1 MDIVYK
7 VMFQAMGGLGLFLF
21 GMKLMSEGLQRVA
34 GDRLRSFLEMVST
47 NRVMGAATGALVTAV
62 VQSSSLTTVTVVGFV
77 NAGLLSLTQAVG
89 VVLGANVGT
98 TITAQIIAFKLTT
111 LAPVAIF
118 IGVAI
123 KFFAK
128 RRRTR
133 DVGEVILGF
142 GMLFFGMEMMKNGFK
157 PLRAHPDF
165 GSFFLMFDASTMF
178 GVLLC
183 VVTGAALTMLVQ
195 SSSATV
201 GITMALA
208 SQGLLTL
215 PGAIALILGENIG
228 TTITAELA
236 SIGGNLTARR
246 AARAHTMFNVLGVGI
261 VLLIFNPFVG
271 FIEWFTSTVMDMGP
285 VNDGN
290 ISRFIANS
298 HTMFNVFNACFFLI
312 FLPFLVKAAVK
323 LTHGQEKHE
332 DLIDLGRTKHL
343 DDRYIDNPSVAL
355 TQAREETVRM
365 GNIAQEMYRDVTD
378 VMFNRKMAQLS
389 RWRQREEALDRLQ
402 RLITEFLVKVSQ
414 GNITEAESREIASL
428 MRMVNNIERV
438 GDATE
443 NLAELVEEMIENNL
457 NLADDG
463 KRDYQEIRTTV
474 ANFVELVVR
483 GIAERDRGIMEQAQ
497 TMEDDIDF
505 MRERMR
511 DDYLGRLRSG
521 VCTIDP
527 GLLFVDMLTNFEKIG
542 DYCYNIAQAVAGKRQ
557 Y

>member
-1 MDIVYK
+1 MDLVYK
-7 VMFQAMGGLGLFLF
+7 VAFQAMGGLGLFLF
-21 GMKLMSEGLQRVA
+21 GMKLMSEALQRVA
-34 GDRLRSFLEMVST
+34 GDKLRSFLEMVST
-47 NRVMGAATGALVTAV
+47 NRWVGAATGALVTAV

-77 NAGLLSLTQAVG
+77 NAGLLSLSQAVG
-89 VVLGANVGT
+89 VILGANVGT
-98 TITAQIIAFKLTT
+98 TITAQIIAFKLSS

-123 KFFAK
+123 KFFSK
-128 RRRTR
+128 RRRSR
-133 DVGEVILGF
+133 DIGEVILGF

-165 GSFFLMFDASTMF
+165 ESFFLVFDASTMF

-183 VVTGAALTMLVQ
+183 VVTGAGLTMLVQ

-215 PGAIALILGENIG
+215 PGAVALILGENIG

-246 AARAHTMFNVLGVGI
+246 AARAHTMFNVLGVGM
-261 VLLIFNPFVG
+261 VLLFFNPFVG
-271 FIEWFTSTVMDMGP
+271 MVQWVTSSLMQTGP
-285 VNDGN
+285 VDDSNV
-290 ISRFIANS
+290 SRFIANS
-298 HTMFNVFNACFFLI
+298 HTMFNVLNACFFLV
-312 FLPFLVKAAVK
+312 FLPLLVKAAVR
-323 LTHGQEKHE
+323 LTHGKEKQE

-343 DDRYIDNPSVAL
+343 DERYIDNPSVAL
-355 TQAREETVRM
+355 AQAREETVRM
-365 GNIAQEMYRDVTD
+365 GTIAQEMYRDVTE
-378 VMFNRKMAQLS
+378 VMFNRKLELLS

-402 RLITEFLVKVSQ
+402 RQITEFLVKVSQ
-414 GNITEAESREIASL
+414 GNITEAESMEIASL
-428 MRMVNNIERV
+428 MRMVNNIERT

-457 NLADDG
+457 HLADQG

-474 ANFVELVVR
+474 ANFLELVIR
-483 GIAERDRGIMEQAQ
+483 GISERDRGIMEQAQ

-511 DDYLGRLRSG
+511 DDYLGRLRTG

-527 GLLFVDMLTNFEKIG
+527 GLLLVDMLTNFEKIG
-542 DYCYNIAQAVAGKRQ
+542 DYAYNIAQAVAGKRQ

>member
-1 MDIVYK
+1 MDLVYK
-7 VMFQAMGGLGLFLF
+7 VAFQAMGGLGLFLF
-21 GMKLMSEGLQRVA
+21 GMKLMSEALQRVA

-47 NRVMGAATGALVTAV
+47 NKWVGAATGALVTAV
-62 VQSSSLTTVTVVGFV
+62 VQSSSLTSVTVVGFV
-77 NAGLLSLTQAVG
+77 NAGLLNITQAVG
-89 VVLGANVGT
+89 VILGANVGT
-98 TITAQIIAFKLTT
+98 TITAQIIAFKLSS

-123 KFFAK
+123 KFFSK
-128 RRRTR
+128 RRRSR
-133 DVGEVILGF
+133 DIGEVILGF

-165 GSFFLMFDASTMF
+165 ESFFLMYDASTMF

-183 VVTGAALTMLVQ
+183 VVTGAVLTMIVQ

-215 PGAIALILGENIG
+215 PGAVALILGENIG

-236 SIGGNLTARR
+236 SIGGTLTARR
-246 AARAHTMFNVLGVGI
+246 AARAHTLFNFFGVCI
-261 VLLIFNPFVG
+261 VLLVFYPFVHLV
-271 FIEWFTSTVMDMGP
+271 EVLTSTMMGMGP
-285 VNDGN
+285 VDDSN

-298 HTMFNVFNACFFLI
+298 HTLFNVLNATFFLVI
-312 FLPFLVKAAVK
+312 LPILIKLAIRLTGGKEKEDDLV
-323 LTHGQEKHE
+323 
-332 DLIDLGRTKHL
+332 DLGRTKHL
-343 DDRYIDNPSVAL
+343 DERYIDNPSVAL
-355 TQAREETVRM
+355 AQAREETVRM
-365 GNIAQEMYRDVTD
+365 GTIAQEMYRDVTE
-378 VMFNRKMAQLS
+378 VMFNRKLELLS

-402 RLITEFLVKVSQ
+402 RQITEFLVKVSQ
-414 GNITEAESREIASL
+414 GNITEAESMEIASL
-428 MRMVNNIERV
+428 MRMVNNIERT

-457 NLADDG
+457 HLADQG

-474 ANFVELVVR
+474 ANFLELVIR
-483 GIAERDRGIMEQAQ
+483 GISERDRGIMEQAQ

-511 DDYLGRLRSG
+511 DDYLGRLRTG

-542 DYCYNIAQAVAGKRQ
+542 DYAYNIAQAVAGKRQ

>member
-1 MDIVYK
+1 MDLVYK
-7 VMFQAMGGLGLFLF
+7 VAFQAMGGLGLFLF
-21 GMKLMSEGLQRVA
+21 GMKLMSEALQRVA

-47 NRVMGAATGALVTAV
+47 NKWVGAATGALVTAV
-62 VQSSSLTTVTVVGFV
+62 VQSSSLTSVTVVGFV

-89 VVLGANVGT
+89 VILGANVGT
-98 TITAQIIAFKLTT
+98 TITAQIIAFKLSS

-133 DVGEVILGF
+133 DIGEVILGF

-165 GSFFLMFDASTMF
+165 ESFFLMYDASNMF

-183 VVTGAALTMLVQ
+183 VVTGAVLTMVVQ

-208 SQGLLTL
+208 SQGLLNL
-215 PGAIALILGENIG
+215 PGAVALILGENIG

-236 SIGGNLTARR
+236 SIGGTLTARR
-246 AARAHTMFNVLGVGI
+246 AARAHTLFNFFGVCI
-261 VLLIFNPFVG
+261 VLLVFYPFVDLVKWITG
-271 FIEWFTSTVMDMGP
+271 VLMGIGQ
-285 VNDGN
+285 VDDSN
-290 ISRFIANS
+290 IARFIANS
-298 HTMFNVFNACFFLI
+298 HTLFNVLNATFFLI
-312 FLPFLVKAAVK
+312 ILPILIKLAVRLTGGKEKEDDLV
-323 LTHGQEKHE
+323 
-332 DLIDLGRTKHL
+332 DLGRTKHL
-343 DDRYIDNPSVAL
+343 DERYIDNPSVAL
-355 TQAREETVRM
+355 AQAREETVRM
-365 GNIAQEMYRDVTD
+365 GTIAQEMYRDVTE
-378 VMFNRKMAQLS
+378 VMFNRKLELLS

-402 RLITEFLVKVSQ
+402 RQITEFLVTVSQ
-414 GNITEAESREIASL
+414 GNITESESMEIASL
-428 MRMVNNIERV
+428 MRMVNNIERT

-457 NLADDG
+457 HLADQG
-463 KRDYQEIRTTV
+463 KRDYQDIRNTV
-474 ANFVELVVR
+474 ANFLELVIR
-483 GIAERDRGIMEQAQ
+483 GIAERDKSIMEQAQ
-497 TMEDDIDF
+497 TMEDKIDF

-542 DYCYNIAQAVAGKRQ
+542 DYAYNIAQAVAGKRQ